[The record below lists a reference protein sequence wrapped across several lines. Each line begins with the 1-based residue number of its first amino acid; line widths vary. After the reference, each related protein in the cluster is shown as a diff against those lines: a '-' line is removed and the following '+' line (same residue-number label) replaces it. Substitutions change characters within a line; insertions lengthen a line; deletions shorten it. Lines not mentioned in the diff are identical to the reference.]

1 MNYRM
6 IFSTLGRIAIVLA
19 ILLVIPAVLAL
30 CLGEA
35 SWWAIATTVGISLVI
50 GLVLTLCIKPKDKV
64 IFAKEGL
71 IIVSLSWL
79 YVSAIGALPFVI
91 SGAIPNYID
100 AFFEMC
106 SGFST
111 TGATILDGDKIDA
124 MYLTDK
130 GLLFW
135 RSFTHWIGGMGVI
148 VFLMA
153 FETGSSDRGMHIL
166 RAEMPGPIVDKIVP
180 RARNTAK
187 ILYLLYIGFTLA
199 EVVALVIAGATS
211 KLTTGEKLPI
221 GENIFDAVVHAF
233 GTAGTGGFSV
243 RGVSIA
249 YYSAAYQWVVIA
261 FMILFGINFN
271 LYYLMLLRKFKQ
283 AFSSRE
289 LWIFGGII
297 AVSMTAIAINIAKVL
312 PFTQSAH
319 DTVRH
324 SLFQVASFISTTGYS
339 SIPSSVGG
347 VDYNINNFPLL
358 SKGILFLLMFIGGC
372 AGSTGGGLK
381 VSRVVILCKA
391 VKKELRRVLHPRN
404 ANAVKFEGKIVADE
418 TLHSV
423 TSYFGL
429 YMIILAVTFI
439 VLCFDGG
446 VANYAL
452 QVGSNISVVET
463 NITAAVSCINNIG
476 PAYGVAA
483 TGYYMYNWLSK
494 IVMSFAMLI
503 GRLEIYPIL
512 LTFAPTTW
520 IKR

>member
-6 IFSTLGRIAIVLA
+6 IFNTLGRIAIVLA
-19 ILLVIPAVLAL
+19 ILLVIPTVLAL
-30 CLGEA
+30 SLGEA
-35 SWWAIATTVGISLVI
+35 SWWAIAITVGVSLVI
-50 GLVLTLCIKPKDKV
+50 GLVLVLCVKPKDKM

-71 IIVSLSWL
+71 IIVSLSWI

-91 SGAIPNYID
+91 TPSPAKLNYID

-111 TGATILDGDKIDA
+111 TGATILTGDTIDLL
-124 MYLTDK
+124 YTTDK
-130 GLLFW
+130 ALLFW
-135 RSFTHWIGGMGVI
+135 RSFTHWIGGMGVV

-187 ILYLLYIGFTLA
+187 ILYLLYIGFTVA
-199 EVVALVIAGATS
+199 ETVALIIAGAVA
-211 KLTTGEKLPI
+211 KMPI
-221 GENIFDAVVHAF
+221 GENIFDAIVHAF

-243 RGVSIA
+243 RGDSIG
-249 YYSAAYQWVVIA
+249 YYGAGYQWIITV

-289 LWIFGGII
+289 LWIFMGII
-297 AVSMTAIAINIAKVL
+297 VASTAAIAINIATAVTEL
-312 PFTQSAH
+312 PFKGNAH
-319 DTVRH
+319 DVIRH
-324 SLFQVASFISTTGYS
+324 AMFQVAAFISTTGYS
-339 SIPSSVGG
+339 SLPSG
-347 VDYNINNFPLL
+347 YNVTFFPLL
-358 SKGILFLLMFIGGC
+358 SMGILFLLMFIGGC

-404 ANAVKFEGKIVADE
+404 ANAVKFEGKILSDE
-418 TLHSV
+418 TLHGV

-429 YMIILAVTFI
+429 YMLILAATFV
-439 VLCFDGG
+439 VLSFDKGTSM
-446 VANYAL
+446 YPL
-452 QVGSNISVVET
+452 TVEA
-463 NITAAVSCINNIG
+463 NITAAVSCMNNIG
-476 PAYGVAA
+476 PAYGVAIG
-483 TGYYMYNWLSK
+483 GYYMYNWLSK
-494 IVMSFAMLI
+494 LVMSFAMLI

-512 LTFAPTTW
+512 LMFAPTTW

>member
-1 MNYRM
+1 M
-6 IFSTLGRIAIVLA
+6 GRIAIVLSV
-19 ILLVIPAVLAL
+19 LLVIPAVLAL
-30 CLGEA
+30 SLGES

-50 GLVLTLCIKPKDKV
+50 GLVLMLCIKPKDKV

-71 IIVSLSWL
+71 IIVSLSWI

-111 TGATILDGDKIDA
+111 TGATILTGDQIDA
-124 MYLTDK
+124 MYLVDK

-166 RAEMPGPIVDKIVP
+166 RAEMPGPVVDKIVP

-187 ILYLLYIGFTLA
+187 ILYLIYIVFTI
-199 EVVALVIAGATS
+199 VQIVALVIAGVVANM
-211 KLTTGEKLPI
+211 PI
-221 GENIFDAVVHAF
+221 GENIFDSVVLTF
-233 GTAGTGGFSV
+233 GTAGTGGFGV
-243 RGVSIA
+243 RGDSIA
-249 YYSAAYQWVVIA
+249 SYSVAHQWIITA

-271 LYYLMLLRKFKQ
+271 LYYLMLLRKFRQ
-283 AFSSRE
+283 AFGSRE
-289 LWIFGGII
+289 LWIFIGMIV
-297 AVSMTAIAINIAKVL
+297 VSATIIAINIATTVTEL
-312 PFTQSAH
+312 SFSDNAH
-319 DTVRH
+319 DTIRH

-339 SIPSSVGG
+339 SVP
-347 VDYNINNFPLL
+347 DINSFPWL
-358 SKGILFLLMFIGGC
+358 SKGVLFMLMFVGGC
-372 AGSTGGGLK
+372 AGSTSGGLK
-381 VSRVVILCKA
+381 VSRVAILGCA
-391 VKKELRRVLHPRN
+391 VKKELRKVLHPRN
-404 ANAVKFEGKIVADE
+404 ANAVKFEGKIILDE
-418 TLHSV
+418 TLHGV

-429 YMIILAVTFI
+429 YMLILAATFI
-439 VLCFDGG
+439 VLCFDKGLPG
-446 VANYAL
+446 FELTTEANLSVAVACL
-452 QVGSNISVVET
+452 S
-463 NITAAVSCINNIG
+463 NIG
-476 PAYGVAA
+476 PGFGAPAS
-483 TGYYMYNWLSK
+483 GYYMYNWLSK

-512 LTFAPTTW
+512 LMFSPTTW

>member
-6 IFSTLGRIAIVLA
+6 IFNTLGKIAIVLA

-30 CLGEA
+30 CLKEA

-50 GLVLTLCIKPKDKV
+50 GLVLVLCVKPKDKM

-71 IIVSLSWL
+71 IIVSLSWI

-91 SGAIPNYID
+91 TPSPARLNYID

-111 TGATILDGDKIDA
+111 TGATILEGDTIDA
-124 MYLTDK
+124 LYLTDK
-130 GLLFW
+130 ALMFW
-135 RSFTHWIGGMGVI
+135 RSFTHWIGGMGVV

-153 FETGSSDRGMHIL
+153 FETGDSNRGMHIL
-166 RAEMPGPIVDKIVP
+166 RAEMPGPTVDKIVP

-187 ILYLLYIGFTLA
+187 ILYLLYIGFTVA
-199 EVVALVIAGATS
+199 EIVALIIVGAT
-211 KLTTGEKLPI
+211 TKLPSGEMLTV
-221 GENIFDAVVHAF
+221 GENIYDAVVHAF

-243 RGVSIA
+243 RGSSIA
-249 YYSAAYQWVVIA
+249 FYGAAYQWIITA

-271 LYYLMLLRKFKQ
+271 LYYLMLLRKFRQ
-283 AFSSRE
+283 AFGSRE
-289 LWIFGGII
+289 LWIFMGII
-297 AVSMTAIAINIAKVL
+297 AVSMTAISIDLALANL
-312 PFTQSAH
+312 PFAQNAH

-324 SLFQVASFISTTGYS
+324 SLFQVAAFISTTGYS
-339 SIPSSVGG
+339 SIPGG
-347 VDYNINNFPLL
+347 LNINSFPLL
-358 SKGILFLLMFIGGC
+358 SLGILFLLMFIGGM

-391 VKKELRRVLHPRN
+391 VKKELRRVLHPRS
-404 ANAVKFEGKIVADE
+404 ANAVKFEGKIVSDE
-418 TLHSV
+418 TLHGV

-429 YMIILAVTFI
+429 YMLILAATFI

-446 VANYAL
+446 AGL
-452 QVGSNISVVET
+452 SVET
-463 NITAAVSCINNIG
+463 NVTAAVSCLNNIG

-483 TGYYMYNWLSK
+483 SGYYMYNWVSK

-512 LTFAPTTW
+512 LAFAPTTW

>member
-6 IFSTLGRIAIVLA
+6 IFNTLGRIAIVLA

-30 CLGEA
+30 SLGEA

-50 GLVLTLCIKPKDKV
+50 GLVLTLCLKPKDKT

-71 IIVSLSWL
+71 IIVALSWI

-91 SGAIPNYID
+91 TPSPAKLSYID

-111 TGATILDGDKIDA
+111 TGATILTGDTIDA
-124 MYLTDK
+124 LYLTDK

-135 RSFTHWIGGMGVI
+135 RSFTHWIGGMGVV

-153 FETGSSDRGMHIL
+153 FETGDSNRGMHIL
-166 RAEMPGPIVDKIVP
+166 RAEMPGPTVDKIVP

-187 ILYLLYIGFTLA
+187 ILYLLYIGFTVV
-199 EVVALVIAGATS
+199 EMVALIIVGAT
-211 KLTTGEKLPI
+211 TKLPSGEMLTV
-221 GENIFDAVVHAF
+221 GENIYDAIVHAF

-243 RGVSIA
+243 RGSSIA
-249 YYSAAYQWVVIA
+249 YYGAAYQWIITA

-271 LYYLMLLRKFKQ
+271 LYYLMILRKFRQ
-283 AFSSRE
+283 AFGSRE
-289 LWIFGGII
+289 LWIFVGII
-297 AVSMTAIAINIAKVL
+297 AVSMTAISIDLTIANL
-312 PFTQSAH
+312 SFAQNAH

-324 SLFQVASFISTTGYS
+324 ALFQVAAFISTTGYS
-339 SIPSSVGG
+339 SIPGG
-347 VDYNINNFPLL
+347 LNINSFPLL
-358 SKGILFLLMFIGGC
+358 SLGILFLLMFIGGC

-381 VSRVVILCKA
+381 VSRVVMLCKA

-404 ANAVKFEGKIVADE
+404 ANAVKFEGKIVSDE
-418 TLHSV
+418 TLHGV

-429 YMIILAVTFI
+429 YMLILAATFI
-439 VLCFDGG
+439 VLCLDGG
-446 VANYAL
+446 TGL
-452 QVGSNISVVET
+452 TVET
-463 NITAAVSCINNIG
+463 NVTAAVSCINNIG

-483 TGYYMYNWLSK
+483 SGYYMYNWFSK

-512 LTFAPTTW
+512 LAFAPTTW

>member
-6 IFSTLGRIAIVLA
+6 IFSTLGKVAIVLS

-30 CLGEA
+30 CLGES

-50 GLVLTLCIKPKDKV
+50 GLVLMLCLKPKDKV
-64 IFAKEGL
+64 IFSKEGL
-71 IIVSLSWL
+71 IIVSLAWI

-91 SGAIPNYID
+91 SRAIPNYID
-100 AFFEMC
+100 AFFETC

-111 TGATILDGDKIDA
+111 TGATILQGNEIEA
-124 MYLTDK
+124 MDK

-153 FETGSSDRGMHIL
+153 FETGSSDRSMHIL

-187 ILYLLYIGFTLA
+187 ILYLLYIGFTFV
-199 EVVALVIAGATS
+199 EFVALIIAGM
-211 KLTTGEKLPI
+211 PV
-221 GENIFDAVVHAF
+221 FDSIVHSF
-233 GTAGTGGFSV
+233 GTAGTGGF
-243 RGVSIA
+243 GIKADSIA
-249 YYSAAYQWVVIA
+249 SYNAACQWIIA
-261 FMILFGINFN
+261 VFMILFGINFN
-271 LYYLMLLRKFKQ
+271 LYYLMLLRKFRQ
-283 AFSSRE
+283 AFGSRE
-289 LWIFGGII
+289 LWIFIAII
-297 AVSMTAIAINIAKVL
+297 VVSATALSINIATAVTDL
-312 PFTQSAH
+312 PFRDNAH
-319 DTVRH
+319 DVIRH
-324 SLFQVASFISTTGYS
+324 SLFQVAAFISTTGYS
-339 SIPSSVGG
+339 SIPNG
-347 VDYNINNFPLL
+347 YNINNFPLL
-358 SKGILFLLMFIGGC
+358 SLGILFLLMFIGGC

-391 VKKELRRVLHPRN
+391 VQKELRRVLHPRH
-404 ANAVKFEGKIVADE
+404 ANAVKFEGKIIADE
-418 TLHSV
+418 TLHGV

-429 YMIILAVTFI
+429 YMLLLAATFI

-446 VANYAL
+446 TGL
-452 QVGSNISVVET
+452 SVET

-483 TGYYMYNWLSK
+483 SGYYMYNWLSK

-512 LTFAPTTW
+512 LMFSPTTW

>member
-6 IFSTLGRIAIVLA
+6 IFSTLGRIAIVLSV
-19 ILLVIPAVLAL
+19 LLVIPAVLAL
-30 CLGEA
+30 SLGES

-50 GLVLTLCIKPKDKV
+50 GLVLMLCIKPKDKV

-71 IIVSLSWL
+71 IIVSLSWI

-111 TGATILDGDKIDA
+111 TGATILTGDQIDA
-124 MYLTDK
+124 MYLVDK

-187 ILYLLYIGFTLA
+187 ILYLLYIGFTVA
-199 EVVALVIAGATS
+199 EAIALIIVGACT
-211 KLTTGEKLPI
+211 KLPNGEMLSW

-243 RGVSIA
+243 RGISIA
-249 YYSAAYQWVVIA
+249 YYGAAYQWIITV

-271 LYYLMLLRKFKQ
+271 LYYLMLLRKFRQ
-283 AFSSRE
+283 AFGSRE
-289 LWIFGGII
+289 LWIFIAII
-297 AVSMTAIAINIAKVL
+297 VVSATALSINIATAVTDL
-312 PFTQSAH
+312 PFRDNAH
-319 DTVRH
+319 DVIRH
-324 SLFQVASFISTTGYS
+324 SLFQVAAFISTTGYS
-339 SIPSSVGG
+339 SIPNG
-347 VDYNINNFPLL
+347 YNINNFPLL
-358 SKGILFLLMFIGGC
+358 SLGILFLLMFIGGC

-391 VKKELRRVLHPRN
+391 VQKELRRVLHPRH
-404 ANAVKFEGKIVADE
+404 ANAVKFEGKIIADE
-418 TLHSV
+418 TLHGV

-429 YMIILAVTFI
+429 YMLLLAATFI

-446 VANYAL
+446 TGL
-452 QVGSNISVVET
+452 SVET

-483 TGYYMYNWLSK
+483 SGYYMYNWLSK

-512 LTFAPTTW
+512 LMFSPTTW

>member
-6 IFSTLGRIAIVLA
+6 IFNTLGKIAIVLA
-19 ILLVIPAVLAL
+19 ILLVIPTVLAL

-35 SWWAIATTVGISLVI
+35 SWWALATTVGITLAI
-50 GLVLTLCIKPKDKV
+50 GLVLVLCLKPKDKA

-71 IIVSLSWL
+71 IIVALSWI

-91 SGAIPNYID
+91 TPSPARLSYID

-111 TGATILDGDKIDA
+111 TGATILEGDRIDA
-124 MYLTDK
+124 LYLTDK
-130 GLLFW
+130 ALLFW
-135 RSFTHWIGGMGVI
+135 RSFTHWIGGMGVV

-153 FETGSSDRGMHIL
+153 FETGESNRGMHIL
-166 RAEMPGPIVDKIVP
+166 RAEMPGPTVDKIVP

-187 ILYLLYIGFTLA
+187 ILYLLYIGFTVA
-199 EVVALVIAGATS
+199 EIVALIIAGATA
-211 KLTTGEKLPI
+211 KLPNGEMLSI
-221 GENIFDAVVHAF
+221 GENIYDAFVHAF

-243 RGVSIA
+243 RGSSIA
-249 YYSAAYQWVVIA
+249 YYGAAYQWIITA

-271 LYYLMLLRKFKQ
+271 LYYLMLLRKFRQ

-289 LWIFGGII
+289 LWIFIGII
-297 AVSMTAIAINIAKVL
+297 AVAMAAISIDLAVAKL
-312 PFTQSAH
+312 PFAQNAH

-324 SLFQVASFISTTGYS
+324 SLFQVAAFISTTGYS
-339 SIPSSVGG
+339 SIPGG
-347 VDYNINNFPLL
+347 YNINSFPIL
-358 SKGILFLLMFIGGC
+358 SLGILFLLMFIGGC

-404 ANAVKFEGKIVADE
+404 ANAVKFEGKIVSDE

-429 YMIILAVTFI
+429 YMLILAVTFI
-439 VLCFDGG
+439 
-446 VANYAL
+446 AL
-452 QVGSNISVVET
+452 SIDSGAGITVET

-483 TGYYMYNWLSK
+483 SGYYMYNWFSK
-494 IVMSFAMLI
+494 LVMSFAMLI

-512 LTFAPTTW
+512 LMFAPTTW